1 MQLDIFSDPICP
13 WCLIGKRRLERAL
26 RERPEPDLTVRWRAF
41 QLNPD
46 MPREGMDRTDYVVRK
61 FGSMDGANR
70 IYDAV
75 KAAAAEEE
83 IPLALDHIQRAPN
96 TLRAHQLIHL
106 AGENGVQ
113 DQVVED
119 LFQAYFMRGE
129 DVSALEVLEK
139 AATRAVLEA
148 DAVRSALEREDAL
161 HIVQT
166 EDQEARGAGIQGIP
180 TFVVNGQYAVSGAQE
195 PQVLHNL
202 FDVARNG
209 MPDDAA
215 AS

>member
-26 RERPEPDLTVRWRAF
+26 RERLEPGLTVRWRAF

-70 IYDAV
+70 VYDAV

-83 IPLALDHIQRAPN
+83 IPLALDRIQRTPN

-106 AGENGVQ
+106 AGQQGVQ
-113 DQVVED
+113 DAVVED

-129 DVSALEVLEK
+129 DVSEMDVLTAAAGRAGMDAEAVRAALDGDEALE
-139 AATRAVLEA
+139 
-148 DAVRSALEREDAL
+148 
-161 HIVQT
+161 IVQR

-180 TFVVNGQYAVSGAQE
+180 TFILNGQYAVSGAQE
-195 PQVLHNL
+195 PKVLHNL
-202 FDVARNG
+202 FDVARNAARE
-209 MPDDAA
+209 DAA

>member
-26 RERPEPDLTVRWRAF
+26 HERPEPGLTVRWRAF

-70 IYDAV
+70 VYDAV

-83 IPLALDHIQRAPN
+83 IPLALDRIQRTPN

-106 AGENGVQ
+106 AGQQGVQ
-113 DQVVED
+113 DAVVED

-129 DVSALEVLEK
+129 DVSEMDVLTAAAGRAGMDAEAVRAALDGDEALE
-139 AATRAVLEA
+139 
-148 DAVRSALEREDAL
+148 
-161 HIVQT
+161 IVQR

-180 TFVVNGQYAVSGAQE
+180 TFILNGQYAVSGAQE
-195 PQVLHNL
+195 PKVLHNL
-202 FDVARNG
+202 FDVARNAARE
-209 MPDDAA
+209 DAA